1 MVQPCLHSGVR
12 TPGSSRIRGGFA
24 CRCALGHHQ
33 ECERR
38 SAVGVYWAI
47 AVRSFRRFSTYRIA
61 TVSGAFTNTVF
72 GFILCGVYLT
82 LWHER
87 PGLGGYDVPDA
98 LTFVWL
104 QQGLLMPI
112 GIFGATTTSELGERV
127 RNGEIAVDL
136 YRPTRLLLWWL
147 SVDLGRA
154 MFQLLVRGGAPL
166 RVGTLVFDLRFPSRP
181 LAWVAVAVGL
191 VLAILVSFGI
201 RSLVALSGF
210 WIMDSRGMD
219 QLALVLSCFFSG
231 MILAVVVC
239 PGWIGEFARATPWAA
254 TMQVPID
261 IWLDRNPGGIGSALL
276 FQLGWI
282 LVLLIGGQLV
292 TSLATRKVVIQGG

>member
-1 MVQPCLHSGVR
+1 V
-12 TPGSSRIRGGFA
+12 
-24 CRCALGHHQ
+24 
-33 ECERR
+33 
-38 SAVGVYWAI
+38 VGVYWAI

-61 TVSGAFTNTVF
+61 TVSGGFTNTVF

-127 RNGEIAVDL
+127 RSGEIAVDL

-166 RVGTLVFDLRFPSRP
+166 LVGTLVFDLRFPSRP

-201 RSLVALSGF
+201 RYLVALSGF

-231 MILAVVVC
+231 MILPLVVF